1 MLKGQCKGAKLVYQA
16 EKKNLHCKSDELLH
30 SKEEQNNK
38 PHLHLNLCLC
48 RTLSLA
54 LSFFSSKC
62 SPISRSF
69 SLLSLYLSPVRD
81 RESIRASTA
90 R

>member
-38 PHLHLNLCLC
+38 PHLHLNLCLLQDFKFGFIFFLVQVL
-48 RTLSLA
+48 TYLSLILASISLSLA
-54 LSFFSSKC
+54 CKGQR
-62 SPISRSF
+62 I
-69 SLLSLYLSPVRD
+69 D
-81 RESIRASTA
+81 
-90 R
+90 